1 MNKVAFQGIGS
12 FLPEE
17 VRTNDWW
24 PDRVVTEWTKTAL
37 DSRPRIEDAIASA
50 PTQGQRAVLEAMLGV
65 QADPFRGV
73 RQRRVM
79 DARMESSGM
88 EVEAARR
95 AIQAAGVR
103 PDEIDVLLTHSMVP
117 DDIGIPNS
125 VVVHDKLGLGDHCL
139 TTTVEGTCTHCSS
152 SPAPCPASWT
162 MPTHNRPGSATARR
176 PR

>member
-73 RQRRVM
+73 RQRHG
-79 DARMESSGM
+79 AGTN
-88 EVEAARR
+88 RR
-95 AIQAAGVR
+95 LHAVQR
-103 PDEIDVLLTHSMVP
+103 T
-117 DDIGIPNS
+117 
-125 VVVHDKLGLGDHCL
+125 
-139 TTTVEGTCTHCSS
+139 
-152 SPAPCPASWT
+152 
-162 MPTHNRPGSATARR
+162 GSAHLCCAS
-176 PR
+176 